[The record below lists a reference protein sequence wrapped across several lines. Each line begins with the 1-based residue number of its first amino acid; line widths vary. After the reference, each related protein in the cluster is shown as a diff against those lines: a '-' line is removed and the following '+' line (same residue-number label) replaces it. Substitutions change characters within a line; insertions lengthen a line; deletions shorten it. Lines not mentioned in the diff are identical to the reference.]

1 MIFIVPLQGEIDTMS
16 LPADAAVQYSKMS
29 SAQWESFGK
38 VLPLQVLALHGDPW
52 NVNRRNWTS
61 RYFLTCNFTELKHLF
76 LIFLDFEGVHVK
88 TNVLKL

>member
-38 VLPLQVLALHGDPW
+38 VLPLQVLALHGDP
-52 NVNRRNWTS
+52 
-61 RYFLTCNFTELKHLF
+61 
-76 LIFLDFEGVHVK
+76 
-88 TNVLKL
+88 